1 VATLSPGETLQYS
14 ASDCIGPGWVGSAWL
29 RTSQPVAVAI
39 DHVSP
44 GLLMSYAGI
53 PSELRYT
60 FDGGTTYTLGSEVA
74 FGPLI
79 YSEYQ
84 GWDTGVQVQNL
95 SSTTAAKVKV
105 YFLDRSGDIVTTLV
119 DWVCPRGSQTFY
131 LPAIATLPGNWV
143 GSVRVESQDWVTP
156 GGPVVQAAGIAAVAQ
171 LVNYADVQHLSTN
184 EAIAYNLLA
193 EFDGTDWQIGSGAGG
208 SESGATV
215 LAVPSL
221 LKDLEGTGVT
231 SELAI
236 ANLVQKP
243 GFTDFAVH
251 IYDQNGYVDFV
262 CEKLSDKQVEYID
275 LSTWGYI
282 NNGFKGSA
290 IISATYWEHDVFSPT
305 GQFMRNLVGLGAV
318 TIERSGTT
326 MAQNIPGDQAAGSAA
341 IPVFNDFAFAG
352 LSSPICPGLEDAP
365 QIPDCPTQV
374 VRHSGP
380 LNLTVADL
388 ATISA
393 PMTLDDIP
401 AGCKVTDVDL
411 DVAVLHTDVGD
422 LVGRLV
428 HTDRE
433 DVIASSTLW
442 SGICTGAANLVA
454 TLDDDAGAYLGSVCP
469 PLGGRYQTGG
479 RLDAFDGAE
488 AGGVWALELEDQ
500 AAGDSGMLIDW
511 SITMTTQRQ

>member
-1 VATLSPGETLQYS
+1 
-14 ASDCIGPGWVGSAWL
+14 
-29 RTSQPVAVAI
+29 
-39 DHVSP
+39 
-44 GLLMSYAGI
+44 
-53 PSELRYT
+53 
-60 FDGGTTYTLGSEVA
+60 
-74 FGPLI
+74 
-79 YSEYQ
+79 
-84 GWDTGVQVQNL
+84 
-95 SSTTAAKVKV
+95 
-105 YFLDRSGDIVTTLV
+105 
-119 DWVCPRGSQTFY
+119 
-131 LPAIATLPGNWV
+131 
-143 GSVRVESQDWVTP
+143 
-156 GGPVVQAAGIAAVAQ
+156 
-171 LVNYADVQHLSTN
+171 
-184 EAIAYNLLA
+184 
-193 EFDGTDWQIGSGAGG
+193 
-208 SESGATV
+208 
-215 LAVPSL
+215 
-221 LKDLEGTGVT
+221 VT

-326 MAQNIPGDQAAGSAA
+326 MAQNIPGDQAAGSVA
-341 IPVFNDFAFAG
+341 IPVFNDFSFAG

-365 QIPDCPTQV
+365 QMPDCPTQV

-380 LNLTVADL
+380 LNLTLADL
-388 ATISA
+388 ATTSF
-393 PMTLDDIP
+393 PLNLDDIP

-411 DVAVLHTDVGD
+411 DVAVLHTNTGD

-433 DVIASSTLW
+433 DVIASGTLW
-442 SGICTGAANLVA
+442 SRICSGTENLVA
-454 TLDDDAGAYLGSVCP
+454 TLDDDAAAFLGSVCP
-469 PLGGRYQTGG
+469 PLGGRYRTGG
-479 RLDAFDGAE
+479 GLDAFDGAE
-488 AGGVWALELEDQ
+488 AGGLWALELEDQ
-500 AAGDSGMLIDW
+500 VAGSTGMLIDW